1 VIGLASGE
9 AGMSTMM
16 LRAVAARRFGFLMYA
31 CALLACCLFA
41 PAVQAAGKVAAADE
55 VSVMSLP
62 GVRPRFDDFDVM
74 LKRRVIRVLVPPSR
88 TMFFLDKGEAYGITI
103 EFMREFEKWLNKK
116 YAKKP
121 FYIEVAIIPTH
132 SDKLLEELKAGRGDI
147 AAGNLTVT
155 PERSAIVDFADP
167 IGEGAKEVVVT
178 GPSAPVITS
187 IDDLGGHKV
196 MVRKSSSYYQ
206 HLLAINDRLKKEG
219 KPIIQLVPADPALED
234 EDLLEM
240 VGAGLQPWTVVDL
253 HIAKLWA
260 KIYKN
265 LDVHADLVVNDGGN
279 IAWALRKNTPK
290 LMAVV
295 NAFMATHRMGT
306 EFGNGLISQYL
317 NDGRIVKNALT
328 PERTQLLRELM
339 VYFKEY
345 GDQSRVDPFILA
357 AQGFQE
363 SAFNQK
369 LRMSSG
375 AVGVMQMKPSTA
387 KEELGIPDIVTR
399 AEDNIHSAA
408 AYLRF
413 IIAKYI
419 SDPGVSDRDRVLMA
433 LAAYNG
439 GPGALTRARADAKK
453 KGFDPNVWFDN
464 VEFGSAAVSGQE
476 PVQYVGHIYKYF
488 LSYRD
493 LLSETRPED
502 TSSAQPPGK

>member
-1 VIGLASGE
+1 
-9 AGMSTMM
+9 
-16 LRAVAARRFGFLMYA
+16 
-31 CALLACCLFA
+31 
-41 PAVQAAGKVAAADE
+41 
-55 VSVMSLP
+55 
-62 GVRPRFDDFDVM
+62 
-74 LKRRVIRVLVPPSR
+74 
-88 TMFFLDKGEAYGITI
+88 
-103 EFMREFEKWLNKK
+103 
-116 YAKKP
+116 
-121 FYIEVAIIPTH
+121 
-132 SDKLLEELKAGRGDI
+132 
-147 AAGNLTVT
+147 
-155 PERSAIVDFADP
+155 
-167 IGEGAKEVVVT
+167 
-178 GPSAPVITS
+178 
-187 IDDLGGHKV
+187 
-196 MVRKSSSYYQ
+196 
-206 HLLAINDRLKKEG
+206 
-219 KPIIQLVPADPALED
+219 
-234 EDLLEM
+234 
-240 VGAGLQPWTVVDL
+240 
-253 HIAKLWA
+253 
-260 KIYKN
+260 
-265 LDVHADLVVNDGGN
+265 
-279 IAWALRKNTPK
+279 
-290 LMAVV
+290 
-295 NAFMATHRMGT
+295 
-306 EFGNGLISQYL
+306 
-317 NDGRIVKNALT
+317 
-328 PERTQLLRELM
+328 LLRELM